1 MGPVTAASI
10 LITRIWV
17 AAVPRQD
24 SIRSHPLPLI
34 RIQAIRRHLALL
46 DVILVLPA
54 FWGKNKNKLC
64 IVVFVG
70 NNWEGSLDLDW
81 IWSNPRDLKT
91 YFFHLKVVVFVW
103 RLTSVG
109 KKLWYRYI
117 FFWFWENSSWVYQC
131 IHSYKSFRVKNSSL
145 SLIQHYQIHEHH
157 SKINNMSL
165 NISKVLRW

>member
-17 AAVPRQD
+17 AAVPRRD
-24 SIRSHPLPLI
+24 SIQSHPLPLI

-103 RLTSVG
+103 ILASFGASLPLKIHFFFNFENNLVS
-109 KKLWYRYI
+109 YR
-117 FFWFWENSSWVYQC
+117 C
-131 IHSYKSFRVKNSSL
+131 IPSY
-145 SLIQHYQIHEHH
+145 
-157 SKINNMSL
+157 
-165 NISKVLRW
+165 